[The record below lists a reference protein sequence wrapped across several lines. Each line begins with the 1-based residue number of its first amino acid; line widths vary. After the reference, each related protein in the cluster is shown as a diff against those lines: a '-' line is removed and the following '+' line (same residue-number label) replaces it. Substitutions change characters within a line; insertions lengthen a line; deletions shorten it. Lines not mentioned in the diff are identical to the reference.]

1 MERGT
6 DAGRAAEVENWHP
19 PGEDLSK
26 VRRDR
31 GADMP
36 LETQPRP
43 KLKESGELVP
53 KSLVGGLQQRVQE
66 LKRALGGRP

>member
-6 DAGRAAEVENWHP
+6 DAGGAAEVADWQP
-19 PGEDLSK
+19 PGEDLPK
-26 VRRDR
+26 TRRDR

-43 KLKESGELVP
+43 SLKESGELVP
-53 KSLVGGLQQRVQE
+53 KSLVGGLQQRVEE
-66 LKRALGGRP
+66 LKRAWGGRH